1 MQPDLPVHIFFSV
14 VLLALPFSA
23 LAGSDVAAAN
33 NDCTLTPPPWSYPPK
48 ISVSMHT
55 INQSS
60 TRMPSLRHTQVE
72 AMNSAAVLL

>member
-1 MQPDLPVHIFFSV
+1 MQPDLPLHIFFSV

-23 LAGSDVAAAN
+23 LAGSDVAVAN